1 MGKQSQRQKKNCRLC
16 NPFNYV
22 KGRPCIS
29 GRPFSAL
36 GMDRCA
42 VETVNADKEG
52 VSDGICIFY
61 Q

>member
-1 MGKQSQRQKKNCRLC
+1 MGKQLQRQKKNCRLYKT
-16 NPFNYV
+16 FNYV

-36 GMDRCA
+36 GMGICA
-42 VETVNADKEG
+42 VEKVNVDKGG

-61 Q
+61 R